1 MTAIPYVR
9 NLDQT
14 CHACGLTEAAG
25 DYCTR
30 CGARTLRDWH
40 PIKQSE
46 AQRVALAANRYFQ
59 KRAAPGRN
67 GPNPGDD
74 PTSGT
79 SGREARKWS

>member
-1 MTAIPYVR
+1 MNYAR

-14 CHACGLTEAAG
+14 CHVCGLTEAAG

-30 CGARTLRDWH
+30 CGARTVRNWH

-46 AQRVALAANRYFQ
+46 AQRAALDRGRMPFQ
-59 KRAAPGRN
+59 KAAAPGAN
-67 GPNPGDD
+67 GLNRGVP

-79 SGREARKWS
+79 SGREEA